1 MTTADLGYTQEL
13 ETYRKENKLDSFD
26 VGRVISEHKGRYVVS
41 TGEKE
46 YDAEIIGHLRFTAVE
61 RADFPAVGDWVAIME
76 YDTDKA
82 LIHAIFPRK
91 TMLERQAV
99 GKQGEK
105 QIIATNIN
113 FAFIVQAVDN
123 NFNLNR
129 IERYL
134 AICNASNV
142 APIILLN
149 KTDLL
154 DDAELSSLY
163 KQVKG
168 RVKNVPIFLISN
180 ETNHGIPELK
190 SQMTKGKTYCLL
202 GSSGVG
208 KSSLLN
214 SLAGKTLME
223 TNTISESSQ
232 KGRHVT
238 SHRELVV
245 LDNGAMIIDNP
256 GMREVGIADSATGL
270 DITFD
275 AIHEAAERCKFKDCT
290 HTAESGCAV
299 LEGVKN
305 GQIDESA
312 YQNYLKMEKE
322 REHFEATIAERRKK
336 DKAFG
341 RMVKNIKEIKGLNK
355 G

>member
-13 ETYRKENKLDSFD
+13 ETYRKEKKLDSFD

-61 RADFPAVGDWVAIME
+61 RADFPAVGDWLAIME

-105 QIIATNIN
+105 QIIATNID

-154 DDAELSSLY
+154 EEAEVTSLFN
-163 KQVKG
+163 QVKE
-168 RVKNVPIFLISN
+168 RVKNVPVFTISN
-180 ETNHGIPELK
+180 ETKNGISALQSK
-190 SQMTKGKTYCLL
+190 MLKGKTYCLL

-214 SLAGKTLME
+214 NLAGQQLME

-232 KGRHVT
+232 KGRHIT

-275 AIHEAAERCKFKDCT
+275 AIHETAERCKFKDCT
-290 HTAESGCAV
+290 HTAETGCAV
-299 LEGVKN
+299 LEAVEN

-322 REHFEATIAERRKK
+322 KEHFESTIAERRKK

-341 RMVKNIKEIKGLNK
+341 KVVKRFKKIKGFDK